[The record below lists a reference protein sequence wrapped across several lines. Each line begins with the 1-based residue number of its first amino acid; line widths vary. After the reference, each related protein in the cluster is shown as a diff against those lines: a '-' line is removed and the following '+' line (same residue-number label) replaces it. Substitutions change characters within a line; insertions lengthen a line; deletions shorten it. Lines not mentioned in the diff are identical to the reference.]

1 MFTLPDTSNVQ
12 SPAGMIMPA
21 CAAEAAAK
29 IAPATVFVYA
39 NLS

>member
-1 MFTLPDTSNVQ
+1 MSTVQ
-12 SPAGMIMPA
+12 SPAGIIIPA

-29 IAPATVFVYA
+29 IAPAAVFVYA